1 MRRKTNKHFYGMKWF
16 ILRIGVP
23 VTALMLSF
31 PAFSQVSLKYTLKKG
46 EVFKTNVMSEI
57 DMLQKIMDQEVRFN
71 FEYTMKSVFK
81 VKEVINDG
89 YVLEMRYTGIKMR
102 TGVADK
108 VIVFDSNDSETTDMQ
123 QNLNPVLKAMIDQ
136 PVEITMSRTGKIQ
149 SVEGFDAIL
158 EAMYNSSEG
167 NIASA
172 MQQQLK
178 SQFGSPTSVQSFITQ
193 NYFPDHPVNT
203 GDSWNFKET
212 VNISNISI
220 GVDVKQTLKRIED
233 EVIVLD
239 MEGVISTP
247 EGYET
252 EVNGMKVKQSLN
264 GTQKG
269 ETIMDRHTGWVVSS
283 QITQTLE
290 GKMEISGMNIPI
302 SATSIISI
310 TSD

>member
-1 MRRKTNKHFYGMKWF
+1 MKWF